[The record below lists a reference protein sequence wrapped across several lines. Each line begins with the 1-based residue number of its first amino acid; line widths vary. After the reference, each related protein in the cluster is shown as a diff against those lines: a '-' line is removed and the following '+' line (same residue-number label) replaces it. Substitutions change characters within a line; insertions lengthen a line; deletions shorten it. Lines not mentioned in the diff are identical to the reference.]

1 MIKDKAIMEIKELKK
16 DFLISLNFERFNSS
30 SSAPSN
36 TISINPK
43 VPNMGSNPDRSGILK
58 EKRSAICRTIHPKI
72 NKSITEG
79 IFVRADERSKR

>member
-1 MIKDKAIMEIKELKK
+1 METNELKK
-16 DFLISLNFERFNSS
+16 DFLISLNFDRFNSS

-43 VPNMGSNPDRSGILK
+43 VPNMGSNPEISGILK
-58 EKRSAICRTIHPKI
+58 EKKSAICLTVHPKS

-79 IFVRADERSKR
+79 IFVRDDVRSKR